1 MKQTGN
7 GKNKKWIWW
16 VSGVILLL
24 AAGVA
29 AAMLLLPKPQTE
41 QPPVEQP
48 ARSSP
53 LYWNVDQR
61 KFMENSE
68 TGLSTREPDAD
79 GVFRA
84 RFVVDGQLAEYSIA
98 DTKLMNY
105 IDTMLVMGLVF
116 DESGNVIDVIP
127 VKELAQEVGRDL
139 YVRKC
144 DGTSLVLNSSVSMSG
159 MSFDLKLTEN
169 TGVYDVSANA
179 ETPGATGTP
188 GPMDVVTA
196 FQDRE
201 GNLTHVFISEKA
213 KPSDIYWR
221 VDTCWND
228 VTGTTR
234 EPDENG
240 VYTIPFAYKGQQIQL
255 KCKDKDIVNK
265 IDKPVSNNAACGL
278 VLDEEGYIVEYMIPV
293 LGMKGIELCNNA
305 DITELTETAFSVTRY
320 LVGEQ
325 QGRTAQGII
334 PEDVEI
340 YLVCN
345 GGTVENFI
353 GEATTL
359 QPTDRITCYTDLDGQ
374 VKLIYVTRRMV
385 DSPMYFNISRQ
396 YISSQKKTERK
407 PDKSGW
413 YTFEMA
419 VNGKV
424 KTVKTKSLE
433 IANQMDS
440 YSTRAMGLKL
450 NGSVVEKVYSAD
462 CVCGWTTAANGRYV
476 TAFGS
481 NILSAAHPG
490 DFENFAN
497 FVLRDDCEVYD
508 VSGAYGTTGKKTQ
521 VQVGDEI
528 IAFRDSSNN
537 LTHVYVTGRYQSGT
551 KIYYNTA
558 RRYNSLTKE
567 TTRQPDAEGYYVYE
581 MVCEGKTVT
590 VKTNSKDLAS
600 YIDRQNAAFVAL
612 KVSDGLVKKAYPM
625 TAAVRYSAK
634 TANFHYVASL
644 KDGTLKTY
652 YFSDGERRD
661 NPTTYKVADNCVI
674 YNVSE
679 GYVNQRGEKTKLKAD
694 DRIQAMVTNPKGQIT
709 AIFVMERK
717 IESSL
722 YWHVKQMYKNG
733 ETTRTPDAEGYYVY
747 EMAVKGYIRTLKT
760 KDKALADKLDSY
772 NTAVGLLL
780 DGDIIKQ
787 VYPTST
793 VKGIK
798 SLSIGRYDVM
808 KIDGKTV
815 TFQRN
820 RPTSDN
826 FGDVQKV
833 KMTSSCKVFDVSTY
847 AETFGAA
854 VELQPGDRV
863 AGYTD
868 DDGKLVYAYIVA
880 RNTHKA
886 GHVSLCDHCGQEVFW
901 EPYTTEI
908 VSADVHYYLPCDTT
922 IASRLNIG
930 NSGDD
935 KQYDMV
941 FDLNGY
947 TLSCTRQAFLV
958 CDKLA
963 IVDTVGGGQI
973 KVGTSGGIMV
983 SGGELKLYSGTVTAG
998 EGFTAGNGGLVYLA
1012 SNAVFTMY
1020 GGTVSGGQATEKGGN
1035 VLVTS
1040 TAKFTMEGG
1049 TITGGVAAQGGNIHT
1064 TGKTCLR
1071 GGSITNGELY
1081 VAQTQTTVLTG
1092 KPVVEQLTVE
1102 TGKLLVLDALEEG
1115 SAIGINATGVFT
1127 TANENAESYVNYFA
1141 PTIEEN
1147 VISIVD
1153 GALNCGVFML
1163 PQVEAGAKISA
1174 AANAMVF
1181 PTDGSDYVADC
1192 PACGATQVTWKAI
1205 KGNNRVGYNTAGH
1218 FYCLD
1223 ITQNPHTQFIGMDTQ
1238 ITVCLH
1244 LNGQNLRNVGRIAV
1258 VGGNGTIN
1266 IMGSGSVT
1274 GLGTTSGDYKQGTL
1288 VVQNKGT
1295 INLYGGTYRSELA
1308 DMPVAYIQ
1316 HADSVLNLY
1325 TGAVLEGSVGHTVDV
1340 INGKLNICGGDI
1352 RGGTSA
1358 GSGGNIRV
1366 RSLYGVV
1373 TMYGGTISGG
1383 TSSAANAGGNVY
1395 LTGNSLFEMYGGKI
1409 FGGTAT
1415 TGKGGN
1421 LNIYKGTFIL
1431 HDGEIFGGVAAS
1443 DPNIC
1448 VSSAEGTFT
1457 QNGGTVEET
1466 PAVQ

>member
-1 MKQTGN
+1 MKQTEN

-16 VSGVILLL
+16 IGGILLL
-24 AAGVA
+24 VVLCVA
-29 AAMLLLPKPQTE
+29 AALLLLPKPQPE
-41 QPPVEQP
+41 QPLVQQDVI
-48 ARSSP
+48 SSP
-53 LYWNVDQR
+53 LYWNVDQK
-61 KFMENSE
+61 KFIDNSE
-68 TGLSTREPDAD
+68 TGLSAREPAAD
-79 GVFRA
+79 GA
-84 RFVVDGQLAEYSIA
+84 YYIRFLVDGRLEEYKITDA
-98 DTKLMNY
+98 KLVNY
-105 IDTMLVMGLVF
+105 IDTMPVMGLQF
-116 DESGNVIDVIP
+116 DENGDVIDVIS
-127 VKELAQEVGRDL
+127 VKDLAQEVGRDL

-144 DGTSLVLNSSVSMSG
+144 DGTSLVLNSSVSMNG
-159 MSFDLKLTEN
+159 MAFDLKLTEK
-169 TGVYDVSANA
+169 TGIYDVSPDA
-179 ETPGATGTP
+179 EEPGCAAMP
-188 GPMDVVTA
+188 AAMDIVTA
-196 FQDRE
+196 FQDKE
-201 GNLTHVFISEKA
+201 GNLTHVFISERA
-213 KPSDIYWR
+213 KSSDIYWR
-221 VDTCWND
+221 VGTYWDD
-228 VTGTTR
+228 VSGTTR
-234 EPDENG
+234 KPDENG
-240 VYTIPFAYKGQQIQL
+240 VYTLLFAYKGQQVQL
-255 KCKDKDIVNK
+255 KCKNK
-265 IDKPVSNNAACGL
+265 SVVDQIDKPTSNNAACGL
-278 VLDEEGYIVEYMIPV
+278 VLDEEGFIQEFMIPV

-305 DITELTETAFSVTRY
+305 DITELTETTFSATRF

-325 QGRTAQGII
+325 QGKSAQGVI

-345 GGTVENFI
+345 GGTVESHV
-353 GEATTL
+353 GEPTSL

-396 YISSQKKTERK
+396 YISSQQRTERK

-419 VNGKV
+419 VNGKI
-424 KTVKTKSLE
+424 KTVKTKSLD

-440 YSTRAMGLKL
+440 YSARGMGLKL
-450 NGSVVEKVYSAD
+450 SGSVVEKVYSAD

-476 TAFGS
+476 TAFS
-481 NILSAAHPG
+481 NNILSAAHPG

-497 FVLRDDCEVYD
+497 FVLRDNCEIYD
-508 VSGAYGTTGKKTQ
+508 VSGAYGTTAKKTQ

-528 IAFRDSSNN
+528 IAFRDVSNN
-537 LTHVYVTGRYQSGT
+537 LTHIYVTGRYQSGT

-558 RRYNSLTKE
+558 RRYNSLTQE
-567 TTRQPDAEGYYVYE
+567 TTRQPEAEGYYVYE

-590 VKTNSKDLAS
+590 VKTKSKDLAS
-600 YIDRQNAAFVAL
+600 YIDKQNAPFIAM
-612 KVSDGLVKKAYPM
+612 KVSDGVVKKAYPM
-625 TAAVRYSAK
+625 TAAVRYSTK

-644 KDGTLKTY
+644 TDGVLKTY
-652 YFSDGERRD
+652 YISDCERRE
-661 NPTTYKVADNCVI
+661 NPTSYKVADNCVI

-679 GYVNQRGEKTKLKAD
+679 GYVNKRGEKTKLKKD
-694 DRIQAMVTNPKGQIT
+694 DRIQAMVTNPRGQIT
-709 AIFVMERK
+709 MIFVMERK

-722 YWHVKQMYKNG
+722 YWNTKQMYKNG
-733 ETTRTPDAEGYYVY
+733 ETTRTPDVEGYYIFQL
-747 EMAVKGYIRTLKT
+747 AVKGYIRTLKT
-760 KDKALADKLDSY
+760 KDKVLADKLDSY

-798 SLSIGRYDVM
+798 TLSIGRYDVM

-833 KMTSSCKVFDVSTY
+833 KMASDCKVFDVSSY
-847 AETFGAA
+847 AEAFGAA

-863 AGYTD
+863 AGYTNE
-868 DDGKLVYAYIVA
+868 DGKLVYAYIVA

-886 GHVSLCDHCGQEVFW
+886 GHVSLCDHCNQEVFW
-901 EPYTTEI
+901 EPYTNEI

-930 NSGDD
+930 NASDEN
-935 KQYDMV
+935 QYDMV

-947 TLSCTRQAFLV
+947 TFSCANQAFLV
-958 CDKLA
+958 CDKLS
-963 IVDTVGGGQI
+963 IMDTAGGGKI
-973 KVGTSGGIMV
+973 EVGAGSGIMV
-983 SGGELKLYSGTVTAG
+983 SGGELKLYSGTVAAK
-998 EGFTAGNGGLVYLA
+998 EGIAPSNGNLICLA
-1012 SNAVFTMY
+1012 TNAVFTMY
-1020 GGTVSGGQATEKGGN
+1020 GGTVSGGQAAEKGGN
-1035 VLVTS
+1035 ILVTS
-1040 TAKFTMEGG
+1040 TATFTMEGG
-1049 TITGGVAAQGGNIHT
+1049 QITGGVAAQGGNIHT
-1064 TGKTCLR
+1064 IGKTCFR
-1071 GGSITNGELY
+1071 GGNITNGEVY
-1081 VAQTQTTVLTG
+1081 VAQTQKTVLNG
-1092 KPVVEQLTVE
+1092 KPVIELLTVE
-1102 TGKLLVLDALEEG
+1102 TGKLLILDALEEG

-1127 TANENAESYVNYFA
+1127 TVNENAESYVNYFTPA
-1141 PTIEEN
+1141 VEEN
-1147 VISIVD
+1147 VISVVE

-1174 AANAMVF
+1174 AANAMAF

-1205 KGNNRVGYNTAGH
+1205 KGNARVGYNTGGH

-1223 ITQNPHTQFIGMDTQ
+1223 ITQNPHTQFIGIDTQ

-1244 LNGQNLRNVGRIAV
+1244 LNGQNLRNVGRIAIT
-1258 VGGNGTIN
+1258 GGNGTIN

-1295 INLYGGTYRSELA
+1295 INLYGGTYRSELP

-1325 TGAVLEGSVGHTVDV
+1325 TGAVLEASVGHTVDV

-1358 GSGGNIRV
+1358 GSGGNIRA

-1383 TSSAANAGGNVY
+1383 TSTAANAGGNVY
-1395 LTGNSLFEMYGGKI
+1395 LTGNSRFEMYGGKI

-1415 TGKGGN
+1415 TGAGGN
-1421 LNIYKGTFIL
+1421 VNIYKGTFIL
-1431 HDGEIFGGVAAS
+1431 HDGEIFGGVALT
-1443 DPNIC
+1443 DPNVCI
-1448 VSSAEGTFT
+1448 SSAEGSFT

-1466 PAVQ
+1466 PMP